1 MRVRN
6 LGNIGNRAAAVLV
19 AIVVMMTLVVVVV
32 LVVVVLMMGLV
43 VMVVVMVVV
52 MTRAFSVSSVHLGQ
66 SETQQHWSVEVRVV
80 PAHGICERCRVRARN
95 SNVDDVI
102 TCHVESVARR
112 CRNKSVEG
120 S

>member
-6 LGNIGNRAAAVLV
+6 LGNIGDRAAAVLV

-32 LVVVVLMMGLV
+32 MMGLV

-52 MTRAFSVSSVHLGQ
+52 MTSAFSVSSVHLGQ
-66 SETQQHWSVEVRVV
+66 SEAQQHWSVEVRVV
-80 PAHGICERCRVRARN
+80 PTHGICERCRVRARN